1 MPEIRTLGQVEQG
14 EIRTL
19 GRVHQGEIHILGVKV
34 AKIDWLG
41 QTYEGP
47 YEVIPTDETQT
58 LSTNHLRMKDD
69 FTVHPIP
76 EDHIGS
82 GIPRAQTATIVPS
95 EQDQV
100 IPAGQYLEGDQ
111 TIQGIPG
118 DYVGSQ
124 VPRLGAK
131 SYTPTE
137 QAQVI
142 DPGQYITG
150 KQTINAIP
158 SDYVGTGI
166 DQRTAQDA
174 VITGNNVTIP
184 EGFYGQTGTVTIPSG
199 TATTPGDS
207 IAVSPVISVNNS
219 GVVTATVS
227 GSKSITPVIEP
238 GYVSRGTA
246 GTVTANGTNTLQLPV
261 KTETHITPTKLSQTA
276 VPGGMYTTGAVM
288 VDPIPDQ
295 YIVPTGTKYI
305 TQNGTD
311 IDVRDYATI
320 DVSVAG
326 GAVVITR
333 DENGYLVFDENG
345 ESAALQEKT
354 NIDPTEQ
361 SQNILPDSGYYAL
374 SRVQIN
380 AIDPEFVGSSV
391 ARMGGVTIIPHL
403 SQTETIPAGTYL
415 TGDVVVDPI
424 PVTET
429 SNIYGGKT
437 VVIG

>member
-1 MPEIRTLGQVEQG
+1 
-14 EIRTL
+14 
-19 GRVHQGEIHILGVKV
+19 
-34 AKIDWLG
+34 
-41 QTYEGP
+41 
-47 YEVIPTDETQT
+47 
-58 LSTNHLRMKDD
+58 
-69 FTVHPIP
+69 
-76 EDHIGS
+76 
-82 GIPRAQTATIVPS
+82 
-95 EQDQV
+95 
-100 IPAGQYLEGDQ
+100 
-111 TIQGIPG
+111 
-118 DYVGSQ
+118 
-124 VPRLGAK
+124 
-131 SYTPTE
+131 
-137 QAQVI
+137 
-142 DPGQYITG
+142 
-150 KQTINAIP
+150 
-158 SDYVGTGI
+158 
-166 DQRTAQDA
+166 
-174 VITGNNVTIP
+174 
-184 EGFYGQTGTVTIPSG
+184 
-199 TATTPGDS
+199 
-207 IAVSPVISVNNS
+207 
-219 GVVTATVS
+219 
-227 GSKSITPVIEP
+227 
-238 GYVSRGTA
+238 
-246 GTVTANGTNTLQLPV
+246 
-261 KTETHITPTKLSQTA
+261 
-276 VPGGMYTTGAVM
+276 M